1 MRYAVAFLGV
11 VLFAATVASVLRSLV
26 VPAGTITRISRGVDR
41 MVLAIY
47 HLAIKPAKSY
57 ETKNAVLASQPAAV
71 LFVTLGVWATSFLFA
86 SAMLLW
92 PVTTSFGNAIREAG
106 ASLVTLGFVSTNRP
120 WATGIDFL
128 TGFTG
133 MIVVALQ
140 IAYLPTLY
148 NAYNRRETEV
158 TLLVGRAGRPAWGP
172 EVLRRSAIGAVP
184 EELPIIYLAWERWA
198 AEVAETHI
206 SYPSL
211 LRFRSPA
218 VATSWIIS
226 FLAVLD
232 AAALNLALTPSSA
245 PMQARL
251 CVQMGFRAMRQIAGS
266 LKIPFDPDP
275 MPNDPISVTLD
286 EFNEA
291 VGALQDAGFAIERS
305 GEEAYRHFAGWRV
318 NYEKLA
324 YRLAYEIDAVPAPWS
339 GSRRWKNVAVNFPT
353 IINRTPERPNG

>member
-1 MRYAVAFLGV
+1 MKYAGAVLGLA
-11 VLFAATVASVLRSLV
+11 LFAITIASVLRSLV
-26 VPAGTITRISRGVDR
+26 VPAGTVTRISRTVDR
-41 MVLAIY
+41 VVLAMY
-47 HLAIKPAKSY
+47 HFVIRSAKSY
-57 ETKNAVLASQPAAV
+57 DKKNAVLASQPAAV
-71 LFVTLGVWATSFLFA
+71 LFVTLGVWAISFLGA
-86 SAMLLW
+86 SSLLLW
-92 PVTTSFGNAIREAG
+92 PVTQTFGDAIREAG

-120 WATGIDFL
+120 WATAVDFL

-172 EVLRRSAIGAVP
+172 EVLRRASIGTVRD
-184 EELPIIYLAWERWA
+184 ELPIIYLAWERWA

-226 FLAVLD
+226 LLAVLD
-232 AAALNLALTPSSA
+232 AAALHLALSPSDA

-266 LKIPFDPDP
+266 LKIPFNPDP
-275 MPNDPISVTLD
+275 LPSDPISISPS
-286 EFNEA
+286 EFNEVVA
-291 VGALQDAGFAIERS
+291 SLRASGFSIEREA
-305 GEEAYRHFAGWRV
+305 EEAYRHFAGWRV
-318 NYEKLA
+318 NYEELA

-339 GSRRWKNVAVNFPT
+339 GTRRWKNVAVNFPT
-353 IINRTPERPNG
+353 IVNRTPENPNG